1 MKNKTCPQNFPT
13 VFFCLLFLCMGAKI
27 SAQKIN
33 MANRYQINKDGS
45 FIQFKTTMAG
55 FPVIRG
61 ALKAYQATIF
71 YDPNDVMKSSATI
84 RLGSAGFSTAH
95 DKRDVELQGAH
106 FLNTAEFPGIWFQGT
121 EVTPTEKGFELKG
134 TLNIKDISKT
144 VSLQIETPSLMRGAM
159 NGMDLMIV
167 KGDFAINRKDFQLGT
182 SGDWA
187 SNPMLG
193 DQIDI
198 EFTFLCSSYTLGF
211 LKNNFIRKLDD
222 RDHAVGLV
230 YEEVKNNGLDSGM
243 KLLKEL
249 MKDKRYKADNW
260 LNNLAD
266 IGWILMVDGLGKE
279 SLPFYEMAL
288 KKNPAHMSSLLR
300 LGDAYTI
307 AGEYDHALAHFKK
320 ERALAERARFT
331 HIPHMIR
338 LLSNS
343 FDLKNMK

>member
-1 MKNKTCPQNFPT
+1 MAQH
-13 VFFCLLFLCMGAKI
+13 LF
-27 SAQKIN
+27 AQKIN

-71 YDPNDVMKSSATI
+71 YDPEDVMSSSATI

-95 DKRDVELQGAH
+95 DKRDAELQGDH
-106 FLNTAEFPGIWFQGT
+106 FLNAAQFPGIWFQGT
-121 EVTPTEKGFELKG
+121 EVTPTDQGFELKG
-134 TLNIKDISKT
+134 SLNIKDITKT
-144 VSLQIETPSLMRGAM
+144 VSIQIETPTLMRGAM
-159 NGMDLMIV
+159 NGMDLMMV
-167 KGDFAINRKDFQLGT
+167 KGALTFNRKDFQLGT

-198 EFTFLCSSYTLGF
+198 EFAFLCSSYTLGF
-211 LKNNFIRKLDD
+211 LKNNFVRKLED

-230 YEEVKNNGLDSGM
+230 YEEVKNKGLDSGM
-243 KLLKEL
+243 KFLKEL

-279 SLPFYEMAL
+279 SLAFYEMAL
-288 KKNPAHMSSLLR
+288 KKNSNHMSSLLR

-307 AGEYDHALAHFKK
+307 AGEYDKALAHYRK
-320 ERALAERARFT
+320 ESTLPERARFT

-343 FDLKNMK
+343 FDLTNMK